1 MSDSLDQII
10 EKIAEQHEVPASLIN
25 EMLIMEREVLHLKRR
40 RGLVARLQEVLQ
52 NQIEGEG

>member
-10 EKIAEQHEVPASLIN
+10 EKIAEQHEVPAILIQ
-25 EMLIMEREVLHLKRR
+25 EMLAMEREVLHLKKR

-52 NQIEGEG
+52 KQIEDEG

>member
-10 EKIAEQHEVPASLIN
+10 KKIAEQHEVPASLIQ
-25 EMLIMEREVLHLKRR
+25 EMLGMEREVLHLKRR

-52 NQIEGEG
+52 KQIEDEG